1 MSHIYDGAKVRSV
14 CSTVEQYMRMNNT
27 FRRPVLVHV
36 QGQAGLYRALRMI
49 MVCTAHVRRAHAR
62 EMAYVISLLVTGEDC
77 AVYFAIFTHVEGM
90 EGEAQDYTTYSR
102 DD

>member
-1 MSHIYDGAKVRSV
+1 
-14 CSTVEQYMRMNNT
+14 
-27 FRRPVLVHV
+27 
-36 QGQAGLYRALRMI
+36 